1 MVLKIGPQKRSPL
14 SPLSPVEDKASDLDE
29 EDCRCEG
36 CGTPDAWV
44 AFPHVTV
51 AKEVLLLCG
60 PCALSYIEWKEG
72 AE

>member
-1 MVLKIGPQKRSPL
+1 MVLRIGPQKRSPL
-14 SPLSPVEDKASDLDE
+14 SPVEDVSDLDQ

-44 AFPHVTV
+44 AFPDVIV

-60 PCALSYIEWKEG
+60 KCALLYIKWKEG